1 MGETCSVCN
10 ACADQQEIRTAN
22 TNHISRVITNNKNVH
37 KNNKSQNLNNNIN
50 NINILNQP
58 KISIQNIHYNNNIS
72 NNNNHISTNP
82 NKINNNNKN
91 NNIIN
96 NNPINIKRNL
106 NKKSNNINNINI
118 NLDELNETPKSNQFD
133 KISTLNPKYKRKDGR
148 KSTLDS
154 LSFNEQR
161 KSEFEEELRIS
172 LCSLKDRRNSSGYG
186 SSGGGSFLSDDESY
200 ISISNKLFINDI
212 SEYLPSKKYKILS
225 KLGSGSFGK
234 VYLAQNKFTK
244 EKVALKQIKKSNKD
258 LLSDGEIKDEIEIL
272 KTLDHP
278 DIVRIIESFNTKDSY
293 VLVTEYCEG
302 GELFDQVKNQ
312 LSETQIAV
320 IFKQLLSGLAY
331 LHSHNIVHR
340 DLKLENI
347 LIQETEKSKTT
358 GEDLFNI
365 KIIDFGTAR
374 IFDNKKRKP
383 QSIVGSSYYIAPEVL
398 KQKYNKECDL
408 WSVGVI
414 LYMFI
419 VGHAP
424 FDGVDDD
431 EITDNIQ
438 KGVYRKDDKRWKKAS
453 KEVKDL
459 IQKLLVYQPKKRLT
473 ALQALKHPWFKITD
487 SNILYDNVP
496 QNDVV
501 ECIKNLLTYNIRS
514 KLEELVLAYIIHNI
528 PRPKEAK
535 SAIKLFKLT
544 NEVGDGKLLKKELK
558 KTLLLFVSENF
569 LDKYNFEEQFTL
581 IDGEKKGYINY
592 EEFLRACL
600 NRKKILIDNI
610 LRYAFSFFDP
620 SNTGFIRKKRMK
632 SFFGTKVDDATFQ
645 IIFDEI
651 DSDKDGKINFKDF
664 KSMMLY

>member
-1 MGETCSVCN
+1 MGEECSSCRTCC
-10 ACADQQEIRTAN
+10 DQQEIRSNETRF
-22 TNHISRVITNNKNVH
+22 TGTHIITSNNKNII
-37 KNNKSQNLNNNIN
+37 KSNNKKNIKSNNNNIN
-50 NINILNQP
+50 NLINQP
-58 KISIQNIHYNNNIS
+58 KIIVQENNNLVQ
-72 NNNNHISTNP
+72 
-82 NKINNNNKN
+82 KN
-91 NNIIN
+91 NSTEIN
-96 NNPINIKRNL
+96 KQ
-106 NKKSNNINNINI
+106 KHK
-118 NLDELNETPKSNQFD
+118 F
-133 KISTLNPKYKRKDGR
+133 KRKEGR

-154 LSFNEQR
+154 MSFNEQ
-161 KSEFEEELRIS
+161 KKNEFEEELRIS
-172 LCSLKDRRNSSGYG
+172 LCSMKERKNSSGYG
-186 SSGGGSFLSDDESY
+186 SSGGGSFLSDDESS

-234 VYLAQNKFTK
+234 VFLAQNKFTK
-244 EKVALKQIKKSNKD
+244 EKVAMKEIKKANKD
-258 LLSDGEIKDEIEIL
+258 LLSDGEIKDEIDIL
-272 KTLDHP
+272 KSLDHP

-302 GELFDQVKNQ
+302 GELYDQVRNQ

-347 LIQETEKSKTT
+347 LIQEIEKSKTT

-374 IFDNKKRKP
+374 IFNNSKKP

-398 KQKYNKECDL
+398 NQKYGKECDL

-424 FDGVDDD
+424 FDGCDD
-431 EITDNIQ
+431 EEITGNIT

-459 IQKLLVYQPKKRLT
+459 IQKLLIYNPKKRLT
-473 ALQALKHPWFKITD
+473 AIQALKHPWFKITD

-496 QNDVV
+496 KNDII
-501 ECIKNLLTYNIRS
+501 ECIRNLLTYNICS

-528 PRPKEAK
+528 PRPRQAK
-535 SAIKLFKLT
+535 SAIKLFKLV
-544 NEVGDGKLLKKELK
+544 NEVGDGKLQKRELK
-558 KTLLLFVSENF
+558 KTLLLFVTEDF
-569 LDKYNFEEQFTL
+569 LNKYDFDEQFSL

-600 NRKKILIDNI
+600 NRKKILTDSI
-610 LRYAFSFFDP
+610 LRYAFSYFD
-620 SNTGFIRKKRMK
+620 SNSSGFIRRKKMK
-632 SFFGTKVDDATFQ
+632 SFFGNKVDEKTFK

-664 KSMMLY
+664 KAMLLY

>member
-1 MGETCSVCN
+1 MGEECSSCKTCL
-10 ACADQQEIRTAN
+10 DQHEIRSNETRF
-22 TNHISRVITNNKNVH
+22 TGTHIITNNNKNAI
-37 KNNKSQNLNNNIN
+37 KSNNNNNNNLNNN
-50 NINILNQP
+50 
-58 KISIQNIHYNNNIS
+58 YN
-72 NNNNHISTNP
+72 
-82 NKINNNNKN
+82 
-91 NNIIN
+91 
-96 NNPINIKRNL
+96 
-106 NKKSNNINNINI
+106 SNNINNTNNI
-118 NLDELNETPKSNQFD
+118 MNQQKGNIQQKNQIQKNKPKHKFR
-133 KISTLNPKYKRKDGR
+133 RKEGR

-154 LSFNEQR
+154 MSFNEQ
-161 KSEFEEELRIS
+161 KKNEFEEELRIS
-172 LCSLKDRRNSSGYG
+172 LCSMRERKNSSGYG
-186 SSGGGSFLSDDESY
+186 SSGGGSFLSDDESS
-200 ISISNKLFINDI
+200 ISISNKLFITDI
-212 SEYLPSKKYKILS
+212 SEFLPSKKYKILD

-234 VYLAQNKFTK
+234 VFLAQNKYTK
-244 EKVALKQIKKSNKD
+244 EKVAMKEIKKANKD
-258 LLSDGEIKDEIEIL
+258 LLSDGEIKDEIDIL
-272 KTLDHP
+272 KSLDHP

-302 GELFDQVKNQ
+302 GELYDQVRNQ

-347 LIQETEKSKTT
+347 LIQEIEKSKTT

-374 IFDNKKRKP
+374 IFDNKKKP

-398 KQKYNKECDL
+398 NQKYGKECDL

-424 FDGVDDD
+424 FDGCDD
-431 EITDNIQ
+431 EEITGNIQ
-438 KGVYRKDDKRWKKAS
+438 KGIYKKDDKRWKKAS

-459 IQKLLVYQPKKRLT
+459 IQRLLIYNPQKRLT
-473 ALQALKHPWFKITD
+473 ALQALRHPWFKITD

-496 QNDVV
+496 KNDII
-501 ECIKNLLTYNIRS
+501 ECIRNLLTYNISS

-528 PRPKEAK
+528 PRPRQAK
-535 SAIKLFKLT
+535 SAIKLFKLV
-544 NEVGDGKLLKKELK
+544 NEVGDGKLLKRELK
-558 KTLLLFVSENF
+558 KTLLLFVTEDF
-569 LDKYNFEEQFTL
+569 LNKYDFDEQFSL
-581 IDGEKKGYINY
+581 IDGDKKGYINY

-600 NRKKILIDNI
+600 GRKKILTDKI
-610 LRYAFSFFDP
+610 LKYAFSFFDP
-620 SNTGFIRKKRMK
+620 TNTGFIKKKKMK
-632 SFFGTKVDDATFQ
+632 SFFGNKVDENTFK

-664 KSMMLY
+664 KAMLLY

>member
-1 MGETCSVCN
+1 MGETCSVCR
-10 ACADQQEIRTAN
+10 ACTDQQEIRT
-22 TNHISRVITNNKNVH
+22 TNSVARVITKNKNSNKKQKL
-37 KNNKSQNLNNNIN
+37 KNNINNNIN

-58 KISIQNIHYNNNIS
+58 KISIQNIHFNSNIANNNNIS
-72 NNNNHISTNP
+72 DQKNDNINLNPINNKRNI
-82 NKINNNNKN
+82 NKINNNNDYNN
-91 NNIIN
+91 NNIN
-96 NNPINIKRNL
+96 DMNIY
-106 NKKSNNINNINI
+106 
-118 NLDELNETPKSNQFD
+118 ELNNTSKSEMSHKLD
-133 KISTLNPKYKRKDGR
+133 STLNPKYKRKDGR

-154 LSFNEQR
+154 ISFNEQR

-172 LCSLKDRRNSSGYG
+172 LCSLKDRRNSSGYC

-302 GELFDQVKNQ
+302 GELFDQVRNQ
-312 LSETQIAV
+312 LSETQIAI
-320 IFKQLLSGLAY
+320 IFRQLLSGLAY

-347 LIQETEKSKTT
+347 LIHETEKSKTT

-424 FDGVDDD
+424 FDGCDDD

-438 KGVYRKDDKRWKKAS
+438 RGVYRKDDKRWKRAS

-473 ALQALKHPWFKITD
+473 AIQALRHPWFKITD

-496 QNDVV
+496 QNDVI
-501 ECIKNLLTYNIRS
+501 ECIKNLLTYNIKS

-535 SAIKLFKLT
+535 SAIKLFKLV
-544 NEVGDGKLLKKELK
+544 NEVGDGKLQKKELK
-558 KTLLLFVSENF
+558 NTLLLFVGEKF
-569 LDKYNFEEQFTL
+569 LGEYNFEEQFAL

-600 NRKKILIDNI
+600 NRKKILSDSI
-610 LRYAFSFFDP
+610 LRYAFGFFDP
-620 SNTGFIRKKRMK
+620 SGTGFIRKKKMK
-632 SFFGTKVDDATFQ
+632 SFFGIKVDDVTFQ
-645 IIFDEI
+645 NIFDEI

-664 KSMMLY
+664 KAMMLY